1 MIDTLLIP
9 SEETGQLQVMHMK
22 RYWHKCMLKRSGAL
36 KPDAIEEEFQLD
48 KTLLSVL
55 GLGLEQAVK
64 FLYLTE
70 PSFEEFE
77 QWVIET
83 NGRPLPENVTR
94 FNKGILNRQ
103 ANGIQSVPTALD
115 DEQLEFWDKN
125 GYIILRN
132 AVPKEDCEKTIEV
145 ICNFLEIDRNDSATW
160 YRPHHGKQGI
170 MVQLFQHPILD
181 KNRNSETIRTAYE
194 QLWNRTDIWVNSDR
208 VGFNPPETGRWK
220 FPGPRLHW
228 DTQLNLPLP
237 FNLQGILYLADTAE
251 NQGAFSL
258 VPGFHHRLDNWFASL
273 NGKDPYSEDLHAL
286 GCIPIAANAGDF
298 IIWQHA
304 LPHGSSVN
312 TSTKPRFVQYFTYA
326 PSDIV
331 TD

>member
-1 MIDTLLIP
+1 
-9 SEETGQLQVMHMK
+9 MK

-36 KPDAIEEEFQLD
+36 TPGAFGEEFQLD
-48 KTLLSVL
+48 KTMLSIL
-55 GLGLEQAVK
+55 GLGLEQTVRY
-64 FLYLTE
+64 LYSAA

-77 QWVIET
+77 QWVLET
-83 NGRPLPENVTR
+83 NGRPLPENITR
-94 FNKGILNRQ
+94 FNNTLLNPDYSSKQ
-103 ANGIQSVPTALD
+103 AVPKVLD

-132 AVPKEDCEKTIEV
+132 AVPKADCEKTVEV
-145 ICNFLEIDRNDSATW
+145 ICDFIEIDRDDPATW
-160 YRPHHGKQGI
+160 YTPHPARQGI

-181 KNRNSETIRTAYE
+181 KNRNSAIIRAAHE
-194 QLWNRTDIWVNSDR
+194 QLWGRSDIWVNADR
-208 VGFNPPETGRWK
+208 VGFNPPETERWK

-228 DTQLNLPLP
+228 DTKLKLPIP

-258 VPGFHHRLDNWFASL
+258 VPGFQHRIDSWLTGL
-273 NGKDPYSEDLHAL
+273 NGKNPYSEDLHAL

-298 IIWQHA
+298 IIWQQA

-312 TSTKPRFVQYFTYA
+312 TSDKPRFVQYFTYA
-326 PSDIV
+326 P
-331 TD
+331 TDAEG